1 MTGDR
6 APNARKGDA
15 LPPVHRQ
22 AGSIDQF
29 LIVPPRD
36 RTAMR
41 AFGAESFICPE
52 RSAKRKEA
60 NVMIDTAAGDL
71 HSVTEKVAYAFW
83 ERRGR
88 PLGSPEVDWLAA
100 ERALASARSYRGLP
114 YYSIQP

>member
-1 MTGDR
+1 
-6 APNARKGDA
+6 
-15 LPPVHRQ
+15 
-22 AGSIDQF
+22 
-29 LIVPPRD
+29 
-36 RTAMR
+36 
-41 AFGAESFICPE
+41 
-52 RSAKRKEA
+52 
-60 NVMIDTAAGDL
+60 MIDISAEDL